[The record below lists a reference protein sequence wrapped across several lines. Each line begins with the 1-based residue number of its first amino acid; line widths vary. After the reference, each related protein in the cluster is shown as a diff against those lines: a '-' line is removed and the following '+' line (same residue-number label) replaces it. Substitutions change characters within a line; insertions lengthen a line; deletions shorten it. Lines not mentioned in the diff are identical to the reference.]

1 MNKAGELLALS
12 CLEARASFR
21 RAQPHGQGAAF
32 CRATSGTCPEATG
45 GRVRR
50 GGVAGWRASWGRG
63 GWPGVPGGV
72 AGRLGGRREV
82 LLTPVPRRPHAAPT
96 PPPRRSHS
104 SPAPSQAAAR
114 SPSFT
119 STLSAIS
126 HCPHASSKPAS
137 GTRLLHIALA
147 VVKGQS
153 GERPLE
159 VTGGH
164 GRSWHSRNWSLLLGQ
179 KCQNG
184 KA

>member
-1 MNKAGELLALS
+1 MNKPGELLAPP
-12 CLEARASFR
+12 CLEARASCR

-32 CRATSGTCPEATG
+32 SRATSGTCPEATG
-45 GRVRR
+45 GHGRPGGEGWG
-50 GGVAGWRASWGRG
+50 GGVACQLG
-63 GWPGVPGGV
+63 PGVDPVGRAEWQAGWVVGGKCCSHPS
-72 AGRLGGRREV
+72 R
-82 LLTPVPRRPHAAPT
+82 AAPT

-164 GRSWHSRNWSLLLGQ
+164 GRSWHSRNCSLLLEQ
-179 KCQNG
+179 NCQNG